1 MKKMMRK
8 MRERN
13 GFTLAELLIVV
24 AIIGVL
30 VAVAIPVF
38 TAQLEKS
45 RCAVDIANL
54 RSSYAEAMATALAD
68 QTNGSGAAYS
78 VRHTDESSFKNA
90 VSAADLAPSLAS
102 SYGGITNGK
111 TIQVTVDK
119 SGGVT
124 KVTLE

>member
-8 MRERN
+8 MRERK

-54 RSSYAEAMATALAD
+54 RSSYAEAMASALAD
-68 QTNGSGAAYS
+68 QSDGVGTAYS
-78 VRHTDESSFKNA
+78 VRHTNDTSFQSA
-90 VSAADLAPSLAS
+90 VNAADLETTLAS
-102 SYGGITNGK
+102 KAKADISSGG
-111 TIQVTVDK
+111 TIKVTV
-119 SGGVT
+119 T
-124 KVTLE
+124 KDGSISAVK